1 MLNRKHEGA
10 TTVNISDN
18 VGLKLYT
25 DDLRKSWDED
35 GAPLSYL
42 SYRVIKKFNVEIYTK
57 TKKQKKKVRNG
68 YNEDGVGKGNVKD
81 LLLIKDFLYSLTK
94 ELRDDE
100 CITVRGADERRFEI
114 YKYFLGRDSRFDD
127 IMYFNDSIIW
137 LFNNSVKH
145 SEYYSD
151 LYDLIYEENQDL
163 TDGEYNVIINRNPKE
178 EKKRDKE
185 WEELMWVR

>member
-1 MLNRKHEGA
+1 MLNRKHRGA
-10 TTVNISDN
+10 TVVNISEN
-18 VGLKLYT
+18 IGLKLYT

-35 GAPLSYL
+35 EAPLSYL
-42 SYRVIKKFNVEIYTK
+42 SYRVVKKFNVEIYTK

-81 LLLIKDFLYSLTK
+81 LLLIKDFIYDLTK
-94 ELRDDE
+94 ELKDDE
-100 CITVRGADERRFEI
+100 CITVMGADDRRFKI

-137 LFNNSVKH
+137 LFNNSGKH

-163 TDGEYNVIINRNPKE
+163 TDVRFSVIINRNPKE
-178 EKKRDKE
+178 EKRRDKE
-185 WEELMWVR
+185 WEELML

>member
-68 YNEDGVGKGNVKD
+68 YNEDGVGKGSVKD
-81 LLLIKDFLYSLTK
+81 LLLIKDFLYNLTK

-100 CITVRGADERRFEI
+100 CITIMGSDERRFKI
-114 YKYFLGRDSRFDD
+114 YKYYLKKDIRFDD
-127 IMYFNDSIIW
+127 IMYYNDEKIW
-137 LFNNSVKH
+137 LFNDSGKNNQ
-145 SEYYSD
+145 YYSE
-151 LYDLIYEENQDL
+151 LYDIVYDENQDL
-163 TDGEYNVIINRNPKE
+163 TDGEYSVTITRNAKE
-178 EKKRDKE
+178 EKRRDKE
-185 WEELMWVR
+185 WEELML